1 MRTIATVAARLNA
14 RAPGLPALI
23 ALTDV
28 SRRPDAR
35 LLLSR
40 LPRGAAL
47 LDRTGRRD
55 LARAC
60 RRKGVLLISA
70 RADAG
75 AGALYVR
82 DLPPERAREI
92 AAWRR
97 RGGRATFAAAHSPRA
112 LRRAAAAG
120 ATAAL
125 LSPVF
130 PTRSHPGATGI
141 GITRFRLWA
150 RRSPIPV
157 YALGGVTNTNAR
169 ALISTAAIGIA
180 GIDGLP

>member
-14 RAPGLPALI
+14 RAADLPALI

-35 LLLSR
+35 LLLGR

-55 LARAC
+55 LGRAC
-60 RRKGVLLISA
+60 RARGVLLIST
-70 RADAG
+70 RRDAG
-75 AGALYVR
+75 AAALYVR
-82 DLPPERAREI
+82 DLPHERAREI

-97 RGGRATFAAAHSPRA
+97 RGGGLALSAVHSPRA

-120 ATAAL
+120 GRAAL

-130 PTRSHPGATGI
+130 ATRSHPGAGGI

-150 RRSPIPV
+150 RQSPIPV
-157 YALGGVTNTNAR
+157 YALGGVTPATAR
-169 ALISTAAIGIA
+169 ALLSTAAIGIA
-180 GIDGLP
+180 GIDGVP

>member
-14 RAPGLPALI
+14 RAPGLPALL

-35 LLLSR
+35 RLLMR

-55 LARAC
+55 LGRDC
-60 RRKGVLLISA
+60 RRKGVLLIST
-70 RADAG
+70 RRDAG
-75 AGALYVR
+75 AAGLYVR
-82 DLPPERAREI
+82 DLPAERAREI

-97 RGGRATFAAAHSPRA
+97 RGGGPVFAAVHSPRA

-125 LSPVF
+125 LSPLF
-130 PTRSHPGATGI
+130 PTRSHPGAKGI

-150 RRSPIPV
+150 RQAPLAV
-157 YALGGVTNTNAR
+157 YALGGVTAVNAR
-169 ALISTAAIGIA
+169 ALLSTVAIGIA
-180 GIDGLP
+180 GIDGIP